1 MEKAVGIET
10 TLFGG
15 PPVLGDIEKLG
26 NSQRG
31 FIATF
36 AKPLFESV
44 SVVLP
49 DMTCAV
55 KEINQN
61 CNMWQAR
68 IQEEV
73 EKQRSAQFEHSSFVA
88 LHDDEVRG
96 KSDGATWSDPD
107 SDSRQSSLGT
117 DSLMQSEIRSTGVS
131 ADPSRRSSTGNA
143 YSPTSL
149 AHSASP
155 FPYPQSG
162 ARSATNIPPQNRVN
176 RRSSN
181 AIPSGL
187 HLDMA
192 NSNRLLNSFCGNR
205 SSENSSPLGCGFTP
219 QFGYPLS
226 ANYEQVVT
234 PNTHPGG
241 ITNGTFHGG
250 SGTYRSD
257 KSGDAVSS
265 PSHPFHN
272 SHQHFSRPL
281 SHRTSTQPSTGQ
293 FSSFSSSQDRYS
305 NTTLSALTSSS
316 TAWPYS
322 PTETQATS
330 FLTDGSDIGTV
341 DDMSASAPELI
352 DLECP
357 GSGRGALVGK
367 AGSERGYKINEVK
380 TNVSNLNGTSPPS
393 EEERIIRRKGSRF
406 RFDFWKRRG
415 REIST

>member
-1 MEKAVGIET
+1 MGIET

-15 PPVLGDIEKLG
+15 PPVLGDIEKMG
-26 NSQRG
+26 KSQIG
-31 FIATF
+31 FITTF

-55 KEINQN
+55 EEINQN
-61 CNMWQAR
+61 CNMWQAL
-68 IQEEV
+68 IQEKV
-73 EKQRSAQFEHSSFVA
+73 ETQQSAQFEHSTSA
-88 LHDDEVRG
+88 TPHDDEVWG

-107 SDSRQSSLGT
+107 SDSLQSSLGT
-117 DSLMQSEIRSTGVS
+117 DSLMQSENRSTGVS

-143 YSPTSL
+143 YSSTSL

-162 ARSATNIPPQNRVN
+162 ARSATNLLTQNRVN

-181 AIPSGL
+181 AVPSSL

-192 NSNRLLNSFCGNR
+192 NSNGLLNSLSGNR
-205 SSENSSPLGCGFTP
+205 SSENSLPLSWSFTP
-219 QFGYPLS
+219 QSGFPRSRSYV
-226 ANYEQVVT
+226 QVVT
-234 PNTHPGG
+234 PSTRPGG
-241 ITNGTFHGG
+241 ITNGSFHGG
-250 SGTYRSD
+250 SGPYRSD
-257 KSGDAVSS
+257 KSGDADTS

-281 SHRTSTQPSTGQ
+281 SHRTSTQPSTGR
-293 FSSFSSSQDRYS
+293 FSSFSSNQDRYS
-305 NTTLSALTSSS
+305 NTTPSAPTSSS

-330 FLTDGSDIGTV
+330 IFADGSDIGTV

-352 DLECP
+352 DLERP

-367 AGSERGYKINEVK
+367 AGSERSYKINEAK
-380 TNVSNLNGTSPPS
+380 TNVSSLNGTSPSS
-393 EEERIIRRKGSRF
+393 EVERVIRRKGSRF

-415 REIST
+415 REVST